1 MDISGEYE
9 SSLGEEDKMTDLTIL
24 PTENTEW
31 GFWGTMRES
40 AVDAWPL
47 AFKAIHDA
55 TAADS
60 ESVRAF
66 LDSRHGRHFADEVI
80 NHLHAGQEL
89 AEAIAA
95 ATATW
100 MSWRIGSRTS
110 RETGIPGELPYLTA
124 LVLNEGIATEAEEMG
139 LAETPRL

>member
-1 MDISGEYE
+1 
-9 SSLGEEDKMTDLTIL
+9 MTNITIL

-31 GFWGTMRES
+31 GFWGTMRER
-40 AVDAWPL
+40 AVNAWPL

-80 NHLHAGQEL
+80 NYLHAGRNL

-100 MSWRIGSRTS
+100 MSWRIGNRTS
-110 RETGIPGELPYLTA
+110 RESGIPEGLPYLTA
-124 LVLNEGIATEAEEMG
+124 LVLNESIATEAEEMELVRKPG
-139 LAETPRL
+139 L